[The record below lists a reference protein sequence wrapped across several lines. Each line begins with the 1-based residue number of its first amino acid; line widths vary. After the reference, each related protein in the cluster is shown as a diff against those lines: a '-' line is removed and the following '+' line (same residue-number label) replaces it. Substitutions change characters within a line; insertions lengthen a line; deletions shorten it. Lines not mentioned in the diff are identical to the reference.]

1 MEREYISNLS
11 ENPNFLEFFKDV
23 YQVFKWRYFEI
34 NDAGLH
40 RFQIDFEKILYDSS
54 TYFFI
59 AVLICSVLRYLFTRL
74 VTKVFKSN

>member
-34 NDAGLH
+34 NHAGLH
-40 RFQIDFEKILYDSS
+40 KLQIDFEKILYDSS
-54 TYFFI
+54 AYFFI
-59 AVLICSVLRYLFTRL
+59 AVFICSVLRYLFTRL
-74 VTKVFKSN
+74 VTEVFKSN